1 MMSQVNSL
9 NSLYFFVIFF
19 NFFSV
24 DIIKRE
30 IKDIQGGKVGCT

>member
-9 NSLYFFVIFF
+9 NSLYFFAIFF

-30 IKDIQGGKVGCT
+30 IKDIQWGKVGCT